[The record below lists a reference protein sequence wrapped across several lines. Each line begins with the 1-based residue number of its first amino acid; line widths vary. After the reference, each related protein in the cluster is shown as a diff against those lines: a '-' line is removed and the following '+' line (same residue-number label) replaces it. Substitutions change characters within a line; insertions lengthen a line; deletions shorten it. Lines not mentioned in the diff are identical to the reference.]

1 MSTASLNQALFT
13 LPVAERVA
21 LADQL
26 YASVPDDWQRET
38 DQTWLKEAESRSAK
52 MDAHPEAEMSQ
63 EEFVASIQGTRRP
76 A

>member
-1 MSTASLNQALFT
+1 MSTASLSQALFT

-26 YASVPDDWQRET
+26 YASVPDDWQREA
-38 DQTWLKEAESRSAK
+38 DQAWLKEAESRSAE
-52 MDAHPEAEMSQ
+52 MDAHPEVAMTH
-63 EEFVASIQGTRRP
+63 EEFVAGIQATRRP

>member
-1 MSTASLNQALFT
+1 MSTASLNQALFA

-26 YASVPDDWQRET
+26 YASVPDDWQREA
-38 DQTWLKEAESRSAK
+38 DQAWLKEAESRSAE
-52 MDAHPEAEMSQ
+52 MDAHPEVELSR
-63 EEFVASIQGTRRP
+63 EEFVAGIQTTRRQ